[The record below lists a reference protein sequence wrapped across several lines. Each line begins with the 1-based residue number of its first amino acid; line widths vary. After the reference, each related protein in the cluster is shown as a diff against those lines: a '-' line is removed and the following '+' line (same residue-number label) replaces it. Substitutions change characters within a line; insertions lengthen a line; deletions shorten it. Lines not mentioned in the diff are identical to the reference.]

1 MKYKLNIISK
11 KSLFVIILLVS
22 LSIYAQQINEYKF
35 LTKGQYDSKIY
46 EKLERKD
53 GNKVYVWH
61 KIEETIKNN
70 PGIAFTEFYVQI
82 NCTTKMSVLKSSIT
96 HWRDGTVQKFDDSSN
111 KEVPITDLTSFL
123 GLSYKNRCV
132 K

>member
-1 MKYKLNIISK
+1 MKNR
-11 KSLFVIILLVS
+11 S
-22 LSIYAQQINEYKF
+22 LSILFILTISFSLKAQKTNEYKF

-46 EKLERKD
+46 EKLESKD
-53 GNKVYVWH
+53 GNKVYLWY

-82 NCTTKMSVLKSSIT
+82 NCDTKVSILKSSTT
-96 HWRDGTVQKFDDSSN
+96 HWRDGTIQKFDDSSN
-111 KEVPITDLTSFL
+111 KEVPITEYKSLI
-123 GLSYKNRCV
+123 GLSYKNHCT